1 MYLHVN
7 LCYQKHVILRNNIY
21 SNATITKYCSQFFSK
36 VVIISE
42 LTQKKICYS
51 DLAKK
56 GLHLNSRIFRK
67 ILVISKTNFDNK
79 KHETFKI
86 QTLAGNSL
94 KILSMLVL
102 K

>member
-42 LTQKKICYS
+42 LTQKKNFEIQIW
-51 DLAKK
+51 LKK
-56 GLHLNSRIFRK
+56 DYI
-67 ILVISKTNFDNK
+67 
-79 KHETFKI
+79 
-86 QTLAGNSL
+86 
-94 KILSMLVL
+94 
-102 K
+102 